1 MNPELEAYIERR
13 TNVLNRVRKVL
24 IEKLNVNRE
33 PSHIDPDVAL
43 FGTGLALDSVDAV
56 ELVISVETEFDILF
70 AEDTDVRAV
79 MRTVGKL
86 VETIMTLQEDG
97 E

>member
-1 MNPELEAYIERR
+1 MNTDLEAYIERR
-13 TNVLNRVRKVL
+13 TDVLNRVRKVL
-24 IEKLNVNRE
+24 IESLNVNRE

-56 ELVISVETEFDILF
+56 ELVISVETEFDIMF
-70 AEDTDVRAV
+70 SEDVDVRPI

-86 VETIMTLQEDG
+86 VEAIMTLQE
-97 E
+97 EKK